1 MNNKQLLIGLGTAAA
16 GITVFGVAVGLS
28 AKIEYTKGDPQKA
41 VKDLASKV
49 DNVAFGTSVFPIDAN
64 YTTIKKD
71 LFDDQNK
78 LRSDVDLTRIINF
91 YENKDN
97 KLQQIIDGSSKARLQ
112 PHFEFLD
119 FSFDDATQ
127 SFTVKYRV
135 QQDLASGKTAYSD
148 IYSKTIFVADRAKFF
163 LNDFQSS
170 FLKTF
175 TRTLQANGL
184 VELQESEEQ
193 NKNNIKIPA
202 LLRSQ
207 DFQREVNSARNASQ
221 AQSIINSYF
230 KNFSDLIKQVET
242 SNSNKLPK
250 IGGKIFDVSLVYDS
264 YTNSYIRLDENANP
278 TLAIRIKFS
287 ESAKEILSNFKDIN
301 VQVIEHISLVDQAG
315 KSFFTTTENIINNLG
330 IQQITPADLFKEVRT
345 PAAPVTPTTPAA
357 TQPAAS
363 QSSGAVT
370 QQQTG
375 QQTSAGTT
383 TNTNTTTQNTKIDI
397 STLSAFDFVD
407 SFQQTTFASQSKKA
421 EFLKQFVNDFLRSP
435 LTTTLGELSDYQKAG
450 KEFSGI
456 EYDFDANNIRVV
468 ANAENTAFDVQIPTK
483 IKLKS
488 SFFGGSSNEIIA
500 QKETTF
506 TLVGFKTNSEI
517 LKAQQSEKL
526 TDSTLVLPS
535 FEKLFYYK
543 LNPLPLSEES
553 LKVLEVLNNKDGGI
567 VKDGLRPLSK
577 DEVTS
582 LIASKKFDELAKTI
596 GDPANYD
603 YDFEDQKTKVAA
615 WAGKLNLP
623 TLEDIYKFSTDRTTF
638 AEDHSIYSLN
648 SGKFFQNPNEVASFY
663 ASLIAQGPEKAA
675 QSLFSL
681 AKSFGLI
688 DKNVTFNPNS
698 GSIFQQA
705 SKIELKG
712 FKTAVESEKKHLEYR
727 QALSYLGRLFDKD
740 SNPIPDKDLEQEVSD
755 FFAKFKVTK
764 KDEFEK
770 IQNDKTLPSYLS
782 FNNQYRELDN
792 QGFFSTLQLPL
803 WVAINVSTLQSDDQV
818 FEKLPKIV
826 KNLDENFV
834 DLTGKATN
842 HLAGLIPFIETSKM
856 VSFADILLAFY
867 TKAAQL
873 SNFSPWSKIADN
885 LDYQIQFEEDNNFTQ
900 DKKAALDPIL
910 KQAGTQDSQEYIKL
924 NYYYNVVSKTDQES
938 SKVLFSTPK
947 NSIIIL
953 VNKQT
958 PENQELIRELD
969 KALVSIPT
977 QYRTARV
984 KDNIFDSLEHLVL
997 SNNYSQNDKI
1007 VSSYNV
1013 ENTDIIKQLKD
1024 FGLEETEIQKYQSA
1038 TTDSEK
1044 REIIIKAI
1052 NDKILKDLTT
1062 NSQTPTQTQTNTG
1075 GLFSGQVS
1083 RNLIFTMLFGSQP
1096 KDTKHDIIF
1105 SKDSS
1110 KSLTE
1115 GHTDAKN
1122 LLSILLGD
1130 KGQDIEELIKKNYSD
1145 YQLVVSRIV
1154 KADEYNSNKKI
1165 VSFSLIKKD
1174 KKEQTITDL
1183 TKISKAF
1190 AKQDSSQTETKAEKL
1205 VVTVDENIMIQSG
1218 SSQTTNMSNGNIES
1232 SYVESND
1239 SKKVSSS
1246 LTFDV
1251 LVTKDGT
1258 AKIDSINNKGK
1269 KLHEFFNEEIT
1280 KYSKEDTPTPAPAPV
1295 PQQQPPQQPPVAS
1308 APTTPPS
1315 TSTTPTTPP
1324 QQQPPAQGAPAP
1336 SAPSPSPTP
1345 PAAPP
1350 STPPTSPTPS
1360 PAAPTPS
1367 NQIIIQSK

>member
-1 MNNKQLLIGLGTAAA
+1 MKKDRNMNNKQLLIGLGTAAA

-175 TRTLQANGL
+175 TGTLQANGL

-301 VQVIEHISLVDQAG
+301 VQVIQHISLVDQAG

-345 PAAPVTPTTPAA
+345 PAAPVTPVTPAA
-357 TQPAAS
+357 AQPTAS
-363 QSSGAVT
+363 QSSAAVT

-375 QQTSAGTT
+375 QQTSTGTT
-383 TNTNTTTQNTKIDI
+383 ANTNTTTTTQNTKIDI

-407 SFQQTTFASQSKKA
+407 SFQQTAFASQSKKA
-421 EFLKQFVNDFLRSP
+421 EFLKQFVNDFLRLP
-435 LTTTLGELSDYQKAG
+435 LTTTLGDLSDYQKAG

-488 SFFGGSSNEIIA
+488 SFFGGNSNEIIA

-543 LNPLPLSEES
+543 LNPLPLSEKS
-553 LKVLEVLNNKDGGI
+553 LKVLEVLNSKDGGI

-577 DEVTS
+577 DEVTN
-582 LIASKKFDELAKTI
+582 LIASKKFDELAKTV

-623 TLEDIYKFSTDRTTF
+623 TLEDISKFSTDRTVF
-638 AEDHSIYSLN
+638 AKDRSIYSLN
-648 SGKFFQNPNEVASFY
+648 SGKFFRNPNEVASFY

-688 DKNVTFNPNS
+688 
-698 GSIFQQA
+698 
-705 SKIELKG
+705 
-712 FKTAVESEKKHLEYR
+712 EKKC
-727 QALSYLGRLFDKD
+727 
-740 SNPIPDKDLEQEVSD
+740 
-755 FFAKFKVTK
+755 
-764 KDEFEK
+764 
-770 IQNDKTLPSYLS
+770 
-782 FNNQYRELDN
+782 
-792 QGFFSTLQLPL
+792 
-803 WVAINVSTLQSDDQV
+803 
-818 FEKLPKIV
+818 
-826 KNLDENFV
+826 
-834 DLTGKATN
+834 
-842 HLAGLIPFIETSKM
+842 
-856 VSFADILLAFY
+856 
-867 TKAAQL
+867 
-873 SNFSPWSKIADN
+873 
-885 LDYQIQFEEDNNFTQ
+885 
-900 DKKAALDPIL
+900 
-910 KQAGTQDSQEYIKL
+910 
-924 NYYYNVVSKTDQES
+924 
-938 SKVLFSTPK
+938 
-947 NSIIIL
+947 
-953 VNKQT
+953 
-958 PENQELIRELD
+958 
-969 KALVSIPT
+969 
-977 QYRTARV
+977 
-984 KDNIFDSLEHLVL
+984 NI
-997 SNNYSQNDKI
+997 
-1007 VSSYNV
+1007 
-1013 ENTDIIKQLKD
+1013 
-1024 FGLEETEIQKYQSA
+1024 
-1038 TTDSEK
+1038 
-1044 REIIIKAI
+1044 
-1052 NDKILKDLTT
+1052 
-1062 NSQTPTQTQTNTG
+1062 
-1075 GLFSGQVS
+1075 
-1083 RNLIFTMLFGSQP
+1083 
-1096 KDTKHDIIF
+1096 
-1105 SKDSS
+1105 
-1110 KSLTE
+1110 
-1115 GHTDAKN
+1115 
-1122 LLSILLGD
+1122 
-1130 KGQDIEELIKKNYSD
+1130 
-1145 YQLVVSRIV
+1145 
-1154 KADEYNSNKKI
+1154 
-1165 VSFSLIKKD
+1165 
-1174 KKEQTITDL
+1174 
-1183 TKISKAF
+1183 
-1190 AKQDSSQTETKAEKL
+1190 
-1205 VVTVDENIMIQSG
+1205 
-1218 SSQTTNMSNGNIES
+1218 
-1232 SYVESND
+1232 
-1239 SKKVSSS
+1239 
-1246 LTFDV
+1246 
-1251 LVTKDGT
+1251 
-1258 AKIDSINNKGK
+1258 
-1269 KLHEFFNEEIT
+1269 
-1280 KYSKEDTPTPAPAPV
+1280 
-1295 PQQQPPQQPPVAS
+1295 
-1308 APTTPPS
+1308 
-1315 TSTTPTTPP
+1315 
-1324 QQQPPAQGAPAP
+1324 
-1336 SAPSPSPTP
+1336 
-1345 PAAPP
+1345 
-1350 STPPTSPTPS
+1350 
-1360 PAAPTPS
+1360 
-1367 NQIIIQSK
+1367 